1 MSACSVKYKQQDL
14 DTTCYL
20 NYNNMKFIKRE
31 DAAYWS
37 VLVAIILL
45 LYFVFSD
52 GQFSLIF
59 TLSGTVQ
66 TFGFALIV
74 LKIRKSRSV
83 TGLSRQTF
91 ICYTVVFGLRFI
103 LFLFFRVPAQI
114 FRDTYPMIQPAIL
127 FLKPSSLLPL
137 SSQPTYC
144 IASLFCLKP
153 ATIKISTQS
162 NPTTLQVWLQ
172 SWHYFSI
179 HLSIDLSLEITL
191 GLSHSIFKPLPF

>member
-1 MSACSVKYKQQDL
+1 
-14 DTTCYL
+14 
-20 NYNNMKFIKRE
+20 MKFIKRE

-83 TGLSRQTF
+83 TGLSR
-91 ICYTVVFGLRFI
+91 
-103 LFLFFRVPAQI
+103 
-114 FRDTYPMIQPAIL
+114 
-127 FLKPSSLLPL
+127 
-137 SSQPTYC
+137 
-144 IASLFCLKP
+144 
-153 ATIKISTQS
+153 
-162 NPTTLQVWLQ
+162 
-172 SWHYFSI
+172 
-179 HLSIDLSLEITL
+179 
-191 GLSHSIFKPLPF
+191 